1 MNTASKVQWRKR
13 DPSTVIFILADT
25 MPAFERVNSI
35 QSEKQEVAVGIALV
49 SPILVRSQAVVAR
62 EVAGEILIVP
72 IRGKVGDLASIYS
85 FNASGSFIWNLLEFP
100 QTVAQLS
107 TAIAAAFEIEL
118 ARAEEDVV
126 RFVAEMKSAGLIDVS
141 TAAKASPS

>member
-13 DPSTVIFILADT
+13 DPSTVIFILADI
-25 MPAFERVNSI
+25 MPTFERVNSI
-35 QSEKQEVAVGIALV
+35 QSEKQEVAVGTALV
-49 SPILVRSQAVVAR
+49 SPTLVRSRAVVAR

-141 TAAKASPS
+141 TAAKASAS

>member
-1 MNTASKVQWRKR
+1 MNTASKVQLRKR
-13 DPSTVIFILADT
+13 GPGTVIFCLGET
-25 MPAFERVNSI
+25 MPTFERLISI
-35 QSEKQEVAVGIALV
+35 ESQKQEIAVGTALI

-100 QTVAQLS
+100 QTVAQLA
-107 TAIAAAFEIEL
+107 TATAAAFEIEL
-118 ARAEEDVV
+118 AQAEEDVA
-126 RFVAEMKSAGLIDVS
+126 RFVTEMKSAGLIDVS
-141 TAAKASPS
+141 TAAKASAS

>member
-1 MNTASKVQWRKR
+1 MSTTPKVQWRKR
-13 DPSTVIFILADT
+13 GLCTVIFSLGRNQADFRNIEFD
-25 MPAFERVNSI
+25 PICKKEIA
-35 QSEKQEVAVGIALV
+35 VATALV
-49 SPILVRSQAVVAR
+49 TPTLIRSQAVVAR

-85 FNASGSFIWNLLEFP
+85 FNASGSLIWNLLEFP
-100 QTVAQLS
+100 QTVAQLA

-118 ARAEEDVV
+118 ARAEDDVA

-141 TAAKASPS
+141 TAVKTPTS

>member
-1 MNTASKVQWRKR
+1 MAT
-13 DPSTVIFILADT
+13 
-25 MPAFERVNSI
+25 
-35 QSEKQEVAVGIALV
+35 ALV
-49 SPILVRSQAVVAR
+49 TPTLIRSQAVVAR

-85 FNASGSFIWNLLEFP
+85 FNASGSLIWNLLEFP
-100 QTVAQLS
+100 QTVAQLA

-118 ARAEEDVV
+118 ARAEDDVA

-141 TAAKASPS
+141 TAVKTPTS

>member
-1 MNTASKVQWRKR
+1 
-13 DPSTVIFILADT
+13 
-25 MPAFERVNSI
+25 MPTFERVNSI
-35 QSEKQEVAVGIALV
+35 QSEKQEVAVGTALV
-49 SPILVRSQAVVAR
+49 SPTLVRSRAVVAR

-118 ARAEEDVV
+118 ARAEEDVA

-141 TAAKASPS
+141 TAAKASAS

>member
-13 DPSTVIFILADT
+13 DPSTVIFILADI
-25 MPAFERVNSI
+25 MPTFERVNSI

-49 SPILVRSQAVVAR
+49 SPILVRSQSVVAR

-141 TAAKASPS
+141 TAAKASAS